1 MRRIAIV
8 IVLIT
13 SLFMGCSEDTAVAP
27 SNELIVVRG
36 YIYAGENIDDIQITK
51 TLPLGSEETTA
62 PPVNDAGVMLIKA
75 GVSYALVADSG
86 DSGYYHYEGDDLSV
100 ESGDEFEIQVAYNGT
115 VASATTQVPAPP
127 EDVTISSETL
137 VISEEIGPGMMQ
149 LDSMGILLQWKEDE
163 ASLFYVVVECLE
175 EDPVEITTFGRP
187 TGANEMGRRFV
198 FPPTNNNEFII
209 GRFNLSY
216 YGKHLAKVYR
226 VNQEYAD
233 LYESRNQDSRDLNE
247 PLSNIENGLGVFSA
261 FASKVV
267 YFNIVS
273 EL

>member
-1 MRRIAIV
+1 MRRIASV

-13 SLFMGCSEDTAVAP
+13 SLFMGCSEDTIVTP

-62 PPVNDAGVMLIKA
+62 PPVNDATVTLIKE
-75 GVSYALVADSG
+75 GVSYALVPDVG
-86 DSGYYHYEGDDLSV
+86 DSGYYHYKGDDLAV
-100 ESGDEFEIQVAYNGT
+100 ESGDEFEIQVVHNGNI
-115 VASATTQVPAPP
+115 ASATTVVPAPP
-127 EDVTISSETL
+127 EDLTISADEL
-137 VISEEIGPGMMQ
+137 VISEEFGPGSMPQ
-149 LDSMGILLQWKEDE
+149 DSMSILLQWKEDE

-175 EDPVEITTFGRP
+175 EDPVDITTFGRP
-187 TGANEMGRRFV
+187 SGNNETGRRFV
-198 FPPTNNNEFII
+198 FPPTNNNEFMI

-216 YGKHLAKVYR
+216 YGKHQAKVYR

-247 PLSNIENGLGVFSA
+247 PLTNVENGLGVFSA
-261 FASKVV
+261 FASQFV
-267 YFNIVS
+267 YFNVVS
-273 EL
+273 D